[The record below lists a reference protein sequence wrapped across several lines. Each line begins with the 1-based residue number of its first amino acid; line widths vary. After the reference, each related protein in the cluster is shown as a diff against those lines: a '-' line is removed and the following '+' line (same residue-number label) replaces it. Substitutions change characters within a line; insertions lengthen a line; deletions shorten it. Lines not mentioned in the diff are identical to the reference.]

1 MKNCDLWS
9 TQTEQTLFLIEQH
22 CIHMEGL
29 LLHGWMSLPF
39 CWLKEE
45 ISLQWNTQDN
55 TLQWKL
61 KVNLT
66 ATTTKKTRGK
76 QIYCTST
83 LESTREKLKVRFSQ
97 SPHSHFGEQ
106 IQLLDYN
113 FPAIDGATIYVACN
127 GMKTLTANHLNLWER
142 FTFIKVNSFSIPLN
156 CSVTELMKTRIINLI
171 FCSTWSV
178 WYKSTKLAHFGK
190 TKT

>member
-1 MKNCDLWS
+1 MINTDRTDTFSHWTALYTNGRTAS
-9 TQTEQTLFLIEQH
+9 TWVNVIT
-22 CIHMEGL
+22 L
-29 LLHGWMSLPF
+29 LLVKRRDSL
-39 CWLKEE
+39 LR
-45 ISLQWNTQDN
+45 NTQDN

-156 CSVTELMKTRIINLI
+156 CPVTELMKTRIINLI

-178 WYKSTKLAHFGK
+178 WYKSTELAHFGK